1 MNRTALIYDSLS
13 LDWFGVIVAA
23 ACLAGLCIA
32 CILRKLQKG
41 SVNEILTAF
50 CLSVP
55 CAIIIGRIQ
64 YCISKIEIDQE
75 GLGYVFTGM
84 RDGGYGLYGAMLGVL
99 IALLISAKICGVSF
113 GEIADCVAAAGAGII
128 TVGRFATRFTSAEIG
143 FPMEANVF
151 TQLNE
156 ADGLN
161 YLSVYI
167 FDGAVEAVIF
177 VFCLC
182 MFMRSYIPKTQ
193 RYSQGAVAMVF
204 LMLHGLNQVVMDSL
218 RTDVLALFGNEFVKS
233 SQIIGILSWL
243 VIISIFIFRAVKKH
257 TFKAWHLLIIAAF
270 IALIIIAI
278 TKEYRVGSSNYVSA
292 HIDMGI
298 CMAIMA
304 VLSMI
309 IFALSEARTVEKA
322 TGSDLQ
328 TEQDASESNTVHKAA
343 KVEVEIPKNVPATF
357 NEAAKAEVEFHTD
370 VPVMLNVNEFNFLSD
385 KDEFI
390 EGLSDTTFNDYKK

>member
-1 MNRTALIYDSLS
+1 MNRTALIYNSLS
-13 LDWFGVIVAA
+13 VDWFGVIIAA
-23 ACLAGLCIA
+23 ACLVGLCVA

-41 SVNEILTAF
+41 SVNEILTVF

-64 YCISKIEIDQE
+64 YCISKIEIDQD

-99 IALLISAKICGVSF
+99 VALLLSAKICNVSF
-113 GEIADCVAAAGAGII
+113 GEIADCVAVVGAGII
-128 TVGRFATRFTSAEIG
+128 TAGRFATRFTSAEIG
-143 FPMEANVF
+143 FPLEANVF

-167 FDGAVEAVIF
+167 FDGAVETVIF

-182 MFMRSYIPKTQ
+182 MFMRGYIPKVQ
-193 RYSQGAVAMVF
+193 RYSSGAVAMVF

-243 VIISIFIFRAVKKH
+243 AIISILIFRAVKKH
-257 TFKAWHLLIIAAF
+257 TFKVWHLLIIAAF

-298 CMAIMA
+298 CMIIMA
-304 VLSMI
+304 VLSMV
-309 IFALSEARTVEKA
+309 IFSLSEARIVEKV
-322 TGSDLQ
+322 TVDGLQ
-328 TEQDASESNTVHKAA
+328 TAQNASETNTVQETAKAEIQVVGA
-343 KVEVEIPKNVPATF
+343 SARPNEAVEVEGESQSDA
-357 NEAAKAEVEFHTD
+357 
-370 VPVMLNVNEFNFLSD
+370 PVMLYVNQFNFLSD
-385 KDEFI
+385 KDELA
-390 EGLSDTTFNDYKK
+390 EGLPDTTFNDGRK